1 VLRSELLRRLAQVI
15 PGTRLQF
22 LTLHS
27 FSLINEYRH
36 LCHVPGSRSAG
47 TVVLGATPTT
57 RERTL
62 SALLDPFNEQACNA
76 HLFMLI
82 FDLALLALFPE
93 MAVGASGSGVGS
105 P

>member
-1 VLRSELLRRLAQVI
+1 MNIVIFVMSLGAGPLAPLL
-15 PGTRLQF
+15 
-22 LTLHS
+22 
-27 FSLINEYRH
+27 
-36 LCHVPGSRSAG
+36 
-47 TVVLGATPTT
+47 LGATPTT